1 MASKTEC
8 GDDSISETKMSRV
21 KVLEQRLFSEGSDK
35 SPAAL
40 PARSAASRVFTR
52 HSRSQDSEANDPIY
66 NLLCQPIHE
75 NLLGFNSQS
84 HEERVGGDT
93 IKGILH
99 DIFRSG
105 DDASNYMRGTTDTNL
120 QDKFVHLE
128 NHVIQGN
135 ASAKARLRALRSR
148 GKRSQKHMSMRQHRQ
163 CGSFDFPRKYQ
174 RYDMFLPMHEMW
186 KEYIGELLRNCRKR
200 SIEQCLLVADFHGA
214 ILAVVESKNKTFIGV
229 QGIMVRETTNTFG
242 ILTSENK
249 FRVVPKKGSVF
260 IFQFDFWRVTLY
272 GDKLPSRK
280 LNQADS

>member
-8 GDDSISETKMSRV
+8 GDDSISEKKMSRI
-21 KVLEQRLFSEGSDK
+21 KALEQRLSSEASDK
-35 SPAAL
+35 LPAAL
-40 PARSAASRVFTR
+40 PARSVASRAFTR
-52 HSRSQDSEANDPIY
+52 HSKSQDSEANDPVY
-66 NLLCQPIHE
+66 NQLCQPIHE
-75 NLLGFNSQS
+75 NLLGPNSQI

-99 DIFRSG
+99 DILLSG
-105 DDASNYMRGTTDTNL
+105 DGADNYTRGASDINV
-120 QDKFVHLE
+120 QDKFVFFD
-128 NHVIQGN
+128 NPTFQGN

-174 RYDMFLPMHEMW
+174 RYDIFLPMHEMW
-186 KEYIGELLRNCRKR
+186 KEYIGELLRNCRKK
-200 SIEQCLLVADFHGA
+200 SIEQCLLAADFHGA
-214 ILAVVESKNKTFIGV
+214 ILAVVESKNKSFIGV
-229 QGIMVRETTNTFG
+229 QGIMVRETVNTFG

-260 IFQFDFWRVTLY
+260 IFQFDFWRVTLH

-280 LNQADS
+280 LNQADT